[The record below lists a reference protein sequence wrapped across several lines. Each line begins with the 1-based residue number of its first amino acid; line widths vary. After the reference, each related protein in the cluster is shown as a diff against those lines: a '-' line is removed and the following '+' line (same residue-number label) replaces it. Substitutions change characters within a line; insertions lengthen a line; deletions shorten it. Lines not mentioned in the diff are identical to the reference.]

1 MYTAKVK
8 NQELGYKPTS
18 LEDPLKF
25 KSILNNVGFEI
36 DGKNL
41 VTYKTKKQ
49 TEVPF

>member
-1 MYTAKVK
+1 
-8 NQELGYKPTS
+8 

-41 VTYKTKKQ
+41 VTYKTKEQ